1 MSCRASTGQPY
12 ARRHRSGP
20 VLSSSAKSLQHSK
33 NSRLNEDLDQE
44 SISKSQSRNLRLPSS
59 RPTRA
64 PFVKAVS
71 LDYDRS
77 YCSTRSTSS
86 RHSSRT
92 TIVRVENEKL
102 DEKITDEPEP
112 CNTSEDETDDALM
125 ISAESEVRMSMSKMR
140 TVSECS
146 EFSTTNWNTQMY
158 SNWFISEWSCVTR
171 VTKIMK
177 LHFFEAHSS
186 YSIMALITKAS
197 QFPFTIL
204 TFCPHYSFN
213 KKSFELGNYP
223 WCYCLFFCQI
233 QEYESCIFIFIFQ
246 PIQKR
251 LTFWK

>member
-20 VLSSSAKSLQHSK
+20 VLSSSAKSLQLQHSK

-146 EFSTTNWNTQMY
+146 EFSTTN
-158 SNWFISEWSCVTR
+158 
-171 VTKIMK
+171 
-177 LHFFEAHSS
+177 
-186 YSIMALITKAS
+186 
-197 QFPFTIL
+197 
-204 TFCPHYSFN
+204 
-213 KKSFELGNYP
+213 
-223 WCYCLFFCQI
+223 
-233 QEYESCIFIFIFQ
+233 
-246 PIQKR
+246 
-251 LTFWK
+251 

>member
-20 VLSSSAKSLQHSK
+20 VLSSSAKSLRGS
-33 NSRLNEDLDQE
+33 NISRLNEDLDGRE
-44 SISKSQSRNLRLPSS
+44 SISRSKESITKSQSRNLRLPGPS
-59 RPTRA
+59 RTTRP

-146 EFSTTNWNTQMY
+146 EFSTTN
-158 SNWFISEWSCVTR
+158 
-171 VTKIMK
+171 
-177 LHFFEAHSS
+177 
-186 YSIMALITKAS
+186 
-197 QFPFTIL
+197 
-204 TFCPHYSFN
+204 
-213 KKSFELGNYP
+213 
-223 WCYCLFFCQI
+223 
-233 QEYESCIFIFIFQ
+233 
-246 PIQKR
+246 
-251 LTFWK
+251 